1 MINKTSHRLLIGL
14 SFIICHLSFSVALT
28 SCAGEEEAIFDK
40 SAAERLNE
48 SSAKYSARLEAQ
60 PNGWAMQ
67 YYPTYNDE
75 APYGS
80 GYLILMR
87 FNPDFSVDVS
97 MDNRFSNNTYAT
109 ATSAWEVIKDNGP
122 VLSFNTFNACMHAFS
137 DPEDISWT
145 GDDEQSEGCGGD
157 YEFIIVDAPE
167 DASYMM
173 LKGKKRNTYNLLTPV
188 EVGVDYQEYLADVK
202 AFHNKMF
209 QANASIGNLI
219 CFGPD
224 SIYNMDDSNDGVP
237 NIYPLG
243 SDAIANESFNP
254 FLITKRG
261 NDYYL
266 RFRDAFEKDY
276 LEGKLQELRYDPT
289 QDKFIGTDNPAFI
302 IQGYPAPEF
311 FAKYTNAKGDR
322 MIDIITTENAMSP
335 KFKTYIDNLTA
346 GFAQMKNKN
355 KAYGF
360 VGLRYMWNAVNKS
373 FQWQVRYTPGTNT
386 PTSVGYN
393 YTPEMTSD
401 GVKFI
406 YEGPGAD
413 AKGATTAAENVRKTL
428 SSVADITDLLS
439 QQFIVKA
446 ADTNFDLTQLRFTST
461 TDSDLW
467 FVVYVPQASDNSSSA
482 GD

>member
-109 ATSAWEVIKDNGP
+109 ATSVWEVIKDNGP

-188 EVGVDYQEYLADVK
+188 EVGVDYQQYLADVK

-209 QANASIGNLI
+209 SADAPTGCYL

-224 SIYNMDDSNDGVP
+224 SIYNMDDASDGVP
-237 NIYPLG
+237 NIYPVG

-254 FLITKRG
+254 FLVTKRG

-276 LEGKLQELRYDPT
+276 LDGKLQELRYDSI
-289 QDKFIGTDNPAFI
+289 QDCFIGTDNAEFI
-302 IQGYPAPEF
+302 MKGYPVAKF
-311 FAKYTNAKGDR
+311 FREYTIAKGER
-322 MIDIITTENAMSP
+322 MIDVLTTETAMSA
-335 KFKTYIDNLTA
+335 KFKTYIDNLTE

-360 VGLRYMWNAVNKS
+360 VGLRYQWSGVNNS

-386 PTSVGYN
+386 ATAVGYN
-393 YTPEMTSD
+393 YTTDYTED
-401 GVKFI
+401 GVKFS

-413 AKGATTAAENVRKTL
+413 AKGATTAATNVRNTL
-428 SSVADITDLLS
+428 ESVANITELFS
-439 QQFIVKA
+439 QQFVITA
-446 ADTNFDLTQLRFTST
+446 AVSKFNLSTLKFTST
-461 TDSDLW
+461 SDPDLW
-467 FVVYVPQASDNSSSA
+467 FLVQVAKVSDNSGSTY
-482 GD
+482 